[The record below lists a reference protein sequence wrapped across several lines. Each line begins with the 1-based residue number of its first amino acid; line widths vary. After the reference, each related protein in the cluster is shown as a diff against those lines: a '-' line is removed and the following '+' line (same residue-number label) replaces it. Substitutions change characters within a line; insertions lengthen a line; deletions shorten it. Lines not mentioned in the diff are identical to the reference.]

1 MCILCSPSPHV
12 CYCCTGCDRIGQNQ
26 EKIQEGGRTG
36 AGGND
41 NEGRREAS
49 PILLPRCGLRNV
61 QASLGKT
68 PGKTKFLSMPSFLA
82 SYIVITTSFNWVS
95 SLETPEDDSR
105 NFPRARSLSVERG
118 LHFGRI
124 WGYAEI
130 WRIIQGN
137 DLSIIDLTHSVIN
150 HPIYFFRYIH
160 HSFSFISLLPLKSR
174 KMQSSKTA
182 NSSHRW
188 WTNSP
193 FYP

>member
-1 MCILCSPSPHV
+1 MIH
-12 CYCCTGCDRIGQNQ
+12 
-26 EKIQEGGRTG
+26 KITRGHHLYSLKGGR
-36 AGGND
+36 
-41 NEGRREAS
+41 
-49 PILLPRCGLRNV
+49 P
-61 QASLGKT
+61 
-68 PGKTKFLSMPSFLA
+68 
-82 SYIVITTSFNWVS
+82 
-95 SLETPEDDSR
+95 
-105 NFPRARSLSVERG
+105 
-118 LHFGRI
+118 FGRI

-182 NSSHRW
+182 NPSHRW